1 MTNRIEASTP
11 SVVMTDMDLIAELMV
26 EMNQDTER
34 ANREAAR
41 DEREIAAAA
50 GELRLGQMKEAAD
63 FRLASGI
70 VTGASKIGSSIAS
83 GVAAANTG
91 PSSRDRASTEG
102 TPAAAPGA
110 DAPAADGADA
120 AGGTPR
126 PAERPHDNTV
136 KDRATAFAGAL
147 DGAGS
152 GASAVLGHFAS
163 SADIRAEAASM
174 ARDRASSRAD
184 ERRADAEAAGRT
196 VDKMH
201 DSLNN
206 VLSEKRRAEEAA
218 TRA

>member
-34 ANREAAR
+34 ANRDAMR

-70 VTGASKIGSSIAS
+70 VTGASKIGSSIAN
-83 GVAAANTG
+83 GVAAANTA
-91 PSSRDRASTEG
+91 PSSSDSSSTEG
-102 TPAAAPGA
+102 TPAADA
-110 DAPAADGADA
+110 APAADGADA
-120 AGGTPR
+120 AGGTTASDEPV
-126 PAERPHDNTV
+126 HDNTV
-136 KDRATAFAGAL
+136 KDRATAIAGAL

-174 ARDRASSRAD
+174 AMDRASSRAD

-201 DSLNN
+201 DSLIN